1 MNVAVVGSGGRE
13 HALAWKLSQS
23 PLADRVLVLPGN
35 GGTRDNLTVSTEDFR
50 GLEVLC
56 REYGIDLLVVGPEAP
71 LVQGIRD
78 HFRGSGIRVFGPSAA
93 AARLE
98 GSKIFAK
105 EFMQRHGVATAEF
118 RRFGAPQDARDFVT
132 AQLGNVV
139 IKYDGLAAGKGVF
152 VTSTVEEALGALDE
166 IRRVYGEHA
175 LLLVEEKL
183 VGQEISILGIT
194 DGNGLQLLTPSQD
207 HKQRFEGDQGPMT
220 GGMGA
225 FCPVPHCDDRLL
237 RRIMDDVVMP
247 TMAGIQADQMDYV
260 GVIYFGL
267 MVTKNGPRLLEY
279 NVRLGDPETEVV
291 LPKLKSDLVS
301 LILSCFDGTL
311 GDQQLEFNPGYYV
324 DVVLASEGYPGAY
337 PKGIPI
343 EGLEHVPTGGLVFHA
358 GTGWK
363 DGKLVTTGGRVLNV
377 VGQGETLEEA
387 IADAYGLVERISF
400 SSRVYRTDI
409 GRREWRL

>member
-1 MNVAVVGSGGRE
+1 MNIAVVGSGGRE

-23 PLADRVLVLPGN
+23 PLTHRVLVLPGN
-35 GGTRDNLTVSTEDFR
+35 GGTSDNLSVSTEDFR
-50 GLEVLC
+50 GLEAMC
-56 REYGIDLLVVGPEAP
+56 REYGIELLVVGPEAP
-71 LVQGIRD
+71 LVQGIWD

-93 AARLE
+93 AAQLE

-105 EFMQRHGVATAEF
+105 EFMQRHGVATAGF
-118 RRFGAPQDARDFVT
+118 RRFDAAHEAREFVKE
-132 AQLGNVV
+132 QHGNVV

-152 VTSTVEEALGALDE
+152 VTSTVEEALEALE
-166 IRRVYGEHA
+166 EVRRVYGENA
-175 LLLVEEKL
+175 PLLVEEKL

-194 DGNGLQLLTPSQD
+194 DGNDLQLLTPSQD

-225 FCPVPHCDDRLL
+225 FCPVPHCDDKLL
-237 RRIMDDVVMP
+237 KRIVDDVVKP

-267 MVTKNGPRLLEY
+267 MITRNGPKLLEY

-311 GDQQLEFNPGYYV
+311 KDQQLEFNPGYYV
-324 DVVLASEGYPGAY
+324 DVVLASDGYPGTY
-337 PKGIPI
+337 PKGVPI
-343 EGLEHVPTGGLVFHA
+343 EGLEHVPAGGLVFHA
-358 GTGWK
+358 GTNLVG
-363 DGKLVTTGGRVLNV
+363 GKLVTTGGRVLNV

-387 IADAYGLVERISF
+387 IADAYGLVEKISF